1 MTFFVQS
8 IAAFVEQIS
17 QPPIGD
23 HERHMQFLIRERM
36 RGMPAPNSIKSR
48 GALLLELARE
58 LRDLRDELEERRY
71 GSFIH
76 FRITLNGRLKIEIFS
91 PQKKKFR
98 NRQGEKSLK

>member
-1 MTFFVQS
+1 MS
-8 IAAFVEQIS
+8 MSLIQIS

-71 GSFIH
+71 GM
-76 FRITLNGRLKIEIFS
+76 L
-91 PQKKKFR
+91 
-98 NRQGEKSLK
+98 

>member
-1 MTFFVQS
+1 MLLPWYRGFTL
-8 IAAFVEQIS
+8 IHQIS

-36 RGMPAPNSIKSR
+36 RGMPAPNSIRSR

-71 GSFIH
+71 G
-76 FRITLNGRLKIEIFS
+76 
-91 PQKKKFR
+91 KF
-98 NRQGEKSLK
+98 

>member
-1 MTFFVQS
+1 MGTLKWGTRYFYRES
-8 IAAFVEQIS
+8 RCKHILQIS

-36 RGMPAPNSIKSR
+36 RGMQTPNTIRSR

-71 GSFIH
+71 G
-76 FRITLNGRLKIEIFS
+76 NLKIFYHLFAEF
-91 PQKKKFR
+91 QT
-98 NRQGEKSLK
+98 EKSVQNSFCLY